1 MSNSPVDSRLAIPS
15 LSSQTNPSI
24 SPDARPTGQEPVN
37 TVPTI
42 HVQQPDT
49 DLEVNRVETIPSAP
63 PPAYIPPPECR
74 TSRIYDYGDLD
85 LTNQHDNDLERAMPP
100 PPYTA
105 PSRDQAVVI
114 YSHPSNDS
122 GDATATVYYPTMDSY
137 MKASKRRRLY
147 GAVTL
152 AAFIIVGIILLG
164 SLIARQ
170 NMGSTTDTADRS

>member
-1 MSNSPVDSRLAIPS
+1 MSNSPVDSRPAVAS
-15 LSSQTNPSI
+15 LPSQTNPSNTLDVR
-24 SPDARPTGQEPVN
+24 STGQEPVN
-37 TVPTI
+37 MAPAM
-42 HVQQPDT
+42 QQTNT
-49 DLEVNRVETIPSAP
+49 DLDVNRVEAIPSAP

-74 TSRIYDYGDLD
+74 TSRIYDFGDLD
-85 LTNQHDNDLERAMPP
+85 LTNHPDNDPERAVPP
-100 PPYTA
+100 PPYTG

-114 YSHPSNDS
+114 YSHTSPS

-170 NMGSTTDTADRS
+170 NMGGSTDTADRT

>member
-1 MSNSPVDSRLAIPS
+1 MSNSPVDSRPTVPS
-15 LSSQTNPSI
+15 LLSQTNPSNT
-24 SPDARPTGQEPVN
+24 PDVRSTGQEPVN
-37 TVPTI
+37 MAPAI
-42 HVQQPDT
+42 QQTNT
-49 DLEVNRVETIPSAP
+49 DLEVNRVEAIPSAP

-85 LTNQHDNDLERAMPP
+85 LNNHDHDPERAVPP

-114 YSHPSNDS
+114 YSHTSAS
-122 GDATATVYYPTMDSY
+122 GDAAATVYYPTMDSY
-137 MKASKRRRLY
+137 IKASKRRRLY

-152 AAFIIVGIILLG
+152 AAFIIVGMILLG

-170 NMGSTTDTADRS
+170 NMGSQNDSPDRTS

>member
-1 MSNSPVDSRLAIPS
+1 MSNSPVDSRHTIPS
-15 LSSQTNPSI
+15 SLSQTNPSNT
-24 SPDARPTGQEPVN
+24 PDVSPTGQESVN
-37 TVPTI
+37 MAPTVRQTN
-42 HVQQPDT
+42 T
-49 DLEVNRVETIPSAP
+49 DLDVNRVEPIPSAP

-74 TSRIYDYGDLD
+74 TSRIYDYGDLEMA
-85 LTNQHDNDLERAMPP
+85 NHNDNDLERAVPP

-105 PSRDQAVVI
+105 PSRGQAVVI
-114 YSHPSNDS
+114 YSHSPQQ
-122 GDATATVYYPTMDSY
+122 GEAMATVHYPTMDSY

-170 NMGSTTDTADRS
+170 NMGGSPDTVNRS

>member
-1 MSNSPVDSRLAIPS
+1 MSNSPVDSRPTVPS
-15 LSSQTNPSI
+15 LLSQNHPSDT
-24 SPDARPTGQEPVN
+24 PDVRYAGQESVN
-37 TVPTI
+37 MAPNT
-42 HVQQPDT
+42 QQGNT
-49 DLEVNRVETIPSAP
+49 DLDVNRVEAVPSAP

-85 LTNQHDNDLERAMPP
+85 LNNHHDNDLERAVPP

-114 YSHPSNDS
+114 YTNSAHS
-122 GDATATVYYPTMDSY
+122 GDALATVHYPTMDSY

-170 NMGSTTDTADRS
+170 NMGGSPDTTPDRS